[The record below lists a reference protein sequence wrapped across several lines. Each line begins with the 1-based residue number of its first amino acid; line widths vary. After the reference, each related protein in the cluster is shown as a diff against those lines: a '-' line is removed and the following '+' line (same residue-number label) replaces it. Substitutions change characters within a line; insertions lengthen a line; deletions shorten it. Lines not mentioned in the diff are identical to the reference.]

1 MRTSLLGAPLLHLS
15 PRLGLPCA
23 SREMPAH
30 HLPASRVPR
39 RVPLREW
46 DATAAFSVCPHTPQW
61 PQPSL
66 RAPAPASHTH
76 TGTSSDI
83 PPSRFRAR
91 RVRITWLHQLPSAV
105 FHQGSVAFKLE

>member
-23 SREMPAH
+23 SREMTAH

-66 RAPAPASHTH
+66 RARAPAIQGLSGRADTLPAIWHSADLLHSLRASH
-76 TGTSSDI
+76 
-83 PPSRFRAR
+83 PER
-91 RVRITWLHQLPSAV
+91 RPA
-105 FHQGSVAFKLE
+105 AFG